1 MMMSETITIPVT
13 QNPNTNYQ
21 NIDIY
26 NCPFGKIHTDHMLIC
41 DYKDGAWQMPKI
53 VPFKN
58 FEMSPFSRVFHYG
71 QAIFEGMKA
80 YKDEQDAVW
89 LFRPHDNFTRFNS
102 SAKRMAIPELPE
114 EYFMEGVRKLVATEK
129 NWIPKGFGN
138 SLYIRP
144 FIIATEQGILAA
156 PSSDYRFAVIVA
168 PANAYYYND
177 VNVVVAERYSRAA
190 NGGVGAAKV
199 AGNYGAQFYPTQLA
213 IKEGY
218 QQIIW
223 TDDIEHKYLEE
234 SGTMNVFFRIN
245 DTLITAPTSDRILD
259 GVTRKSVLKIAENLE
274 RMNVEVRPITIDEL
288 KAAHE
293 DGSLKEIFGTGTAA
307 VITPIASFSHENK
320 AYKLNKQA
328 DSFAV
333 KLKQD
338 LLNIQY
344 NITKDTFGWRKKVL

>member
-1 MMMSETITIPVT
+1 MMMSDTITIPVT
-13 QNPNTNYQ
+13 KNQNTNYQ

-26 NCPFGKIHTDHMLIC
+26 DCPFGKIHTDHMMIC
-41 DYKDGAWQMPKI
+41 DFKDGAWQMPEI

-80 YKDEQDAVW
+80 YKDAQDDIW
-89 LFRPHDNFTRFNS
+89 LFRPDENQKRFNS

-114 EYFMEGVRKLVATEK
+114 EFFMEGVRKLVEIEK

-144 FIIATEQGILAA
+144 FIIATEPGILAA
-156 PSSDYRFAVIVA
+156 PSNEYRFVVIVA
-168 PANAYYYND
+168 PANAYYYSD
-177 VNVVVAERYSRAA
+177 VKVVIAERYSRAA

-223 TDDIEHKYLEE
+223 TDDVEHKYLEE

-259 GVTRKSVLKIAENLE
+259 GVTRKSLITLAKHQGIKVAE
-274 RMNVEVRPITIDEL
+274 RPISVDEL
-288 KAAHE
+288 KAAYKAGE
-293 DGSLKEIFGTGTAA
+293 LKEIFGAGTAA
-307 VITPIASFSHENK
+307 VITSIISFAHQNIA
-320 AYKLNKQA
+320 YPLDKQA
-328 DSFAV
+328 DSFAL

-344 NITKDTFGWRKKVL
+344 NVSEDLFGWRQKV

>member
-1 MMMSETITIPVT
+1 
-13 QNPNTNYQ
+13 
-21 NIDIY
+21 
-26 NCPFGKIHTDHMLIC
+26 MLIC
-41 DYKDGAWQMPKI
+41 DFKDGNWQTPEI
-53 VPFKN
+53 VPFEN

-80 YKDEQDAVW
+80 YKDEQDVIW
-89 LFRPHDNFTRFNS
+89 IFRPDENQKRLNL

-114 EYFMEGVRKLVATEK
+114 EFFMEGIRKLVAIEK
-129 NWIPKGFGN
+129 NWVPKGFGN

-144 FIIATEQGILAA
+144 FIIATEPGILAA
-156 PSSDYRFAVIVA
+156 PSNEYRFAVIVA
-168 PANAYYYND
+168 PANAYYYSD
-177 VNVVVAERYSRAA
+177 VNVVIAERYSRAA

-213 IKEGY
+213 IQEGY

-223 TDDIEHKYLEE
+223 TDDVEHKYLEE

-259 GVTRKSVLKIAENLE
+259 GVTRKSIIQLAKQKGIT
-274 RMNVEVRPITIDEL
+274 VEERPISIDEL
-288 KAAHE
+288 KDAHKT
-293 DGSLKEIFGTGTAA
+293 GALKEIFGTGTAA
-307 VITPIASFSHENK
+307 IITPIISF
-320 AYKLNKQA
+320 AYKGIAYPLDKQT
-328 DSFAV
+328 DSFAA

-344 NITKDTFGWRKKVL
+344 NITEDLFGWRQKV

>member
-1 MMMSETITIPVT
+1 MMMSDTITIPVT
-13 QNPNTNYQ
+13 KNQNTSYQ

-26 NCPFGKIHTDHMLIC
+26 NCPFGKIHTDHMMVC
-41 DYKDGAWQMPKI
+41 DFKDGTWQMPEI

-80 YKDEQDAVW
+80 YKDAQDDIW
-89 LFRPHDNFTRFNS
+89 LFRPDENQKRFNS

-114 EYFMEGVRKLVATEK
+114 EFFMEGVRKLVEIEK

-144 FIIATEQGILAA
+144 FIIATEPGILAA
-156 PSSDYRFAVIVA
+156 PSNEYRFVVIVA
-168 PANAYYYND
+168 PANAYYYSD
-177 VNVVVAERYSRAA
+177 VKVVIAERYSRAA

-223 TDDIEHKYLEE
+223 TDDVAHKYLEE

-259 GVTRKSVLKIAENLE
+259 GVTRKSLITLAKHQGIK
-274 RMNVEVRPITIDEL
+274 VEERPISVDEL
-288 KAAHE
+288 KAAYKTGE
-293 DGSLKEIFGTGTAA
+293 LKEIFGAGTAA
-307 VITPIASFSHENK
+307 VITPIISFAHQNIE
-320 AYKLNKQA
+320 YPLNKQA
-328 DSFAV
+328 DSFAL

-344 NITKDTFGWRKKVL
+344 NVSEDLFGWRQKV

>member
-1 MMMSETITIPVT
+1 MMSDIITIPVT
-13 QNPNTNYQ
+13 KNQNTTYQ
-21 NIDIY
+21 DTDIY

-41 DYKDGAWQMPKI
+41 DYKDGAWQTPEV

-80 YKDEQDAVW
+80 YKDEQDTIW
-89 LFRPHDNFTRFNS
+89 LFRPDENQKRFNH
-102 SAKRMAIPELPE
+102 SAKRMAMPELPPE
-114 EYFMEGVRKLVATEK
+114 FFMEGVRKLVEVEK

-144 FIIATEQGILAA
+144 FMIATEPGILAA
-156 PSSDYRFAVIVA
+156 PSNEYRFVVIVA
-168 PANAYYYND
+168 PANAYYHTD
-177 VNVVVAERYSRAA
+177 VNVVIAERYSRAA
-190 NGGVGAAKV
+190 NGGVGSAKA
-199 AGNYGAQFYPTQLA
+199 AGNYASQFYPTQLA

-223 TDDIEHKYLEE
+223 TDDVEHKYLEE

-259 GVTRKSVLKIAENLE
+259 GITRKSLIEIAKHEGI
-274 RMNVEVRPITIDEL
+274 EVAIRPISADEL
-288 KAAHE
+288 KEAHNNGE
-293 DGSLKEIFGTGTAA
+293 LKEIFGAGTAA
-307 VITPIASFSHENK
+307 VITPIVSFAHQGK
-320 AYKLNKQA
+320 AFPLEKQA

-344 NITKDTFGWRKKVL
+344 NVTEDIFGWRQKV